1 MAKVIWFDAAG
12 DVKEERETWYSSG
25 SGTRLLMPTAE
36 TVYVINYQNKN
47 ALLFKFLLNKNR
59 YIINKFFRFFLLKIV
74 KKFL

>member
-47 ALLFKFLLNKNR
+47 AIISKKGEISLFQLN
-59 YIINKFFRFFLLKIV
+59 
-74 KKFL
+74 